1 LPFSYW
7 TTPIE
12 EKIFNLSGSY
22 LNCFVVDCVIKNTN
36 NKSKIKHNLN
46 LLDFLYKFLTILN
59 NQPARYMPESEFRK
73 IFSRSVRKFGYTDE
87 NEINNI
93 FNTLL
98 VDFQGL
104 NAGLA
109 PNDKTGIPD
118 QKAPQNA
125 EYLADV
131 AEIRQTKFI
140 DMLSLGKENGY
151 SITPKGIE
159 FLSSLNLQ
167 KSSLR
172 LEKSTLRLIELTG
185 LLAVFALASLF
196 SFIYFQVHNINE
208 TITYSVWFLIL
219 SGFIVVSAYAIHL
232 RRNEKK

>member
-1 LPFSYW
+1 
-7 TTPIE
+7 
-12 EKIFNLSGSY
+12 
-22 LNCFVVDCVIKNTN
+22 VVDCVIKNTD

-46 LLDFLYKFLTILN
+46 LLDLLYKFLTILN
-59 NQPARYMPESEFRK
+59 NQPARYIPESEFRK

-109 PNDKTGIPD
+109 PNNKTGIPD
-118 QKAPQNA
+118 QKAPQDA

-140 DMLSLGKENGY
+140 DMMSLGKENRY

-159 FLSSLNLQ
+159 FLNSLNLQ

-172 LEKSTLRLIELTG
+172 LEESTLKLITLTG
-185 LLAVFALASLF
+185 LLSVFALASLF
-196 SFIYFQVHNINE
+196 SFTYFQVHNINE
-208 TITYSVWFLIL
+208 AMADSAGFLIL